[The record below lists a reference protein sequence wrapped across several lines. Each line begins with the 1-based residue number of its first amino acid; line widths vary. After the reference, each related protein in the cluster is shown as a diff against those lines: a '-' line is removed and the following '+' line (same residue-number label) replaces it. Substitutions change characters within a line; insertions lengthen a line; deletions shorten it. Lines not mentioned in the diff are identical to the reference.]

1 MFCISWHETCVL
13 SIHEARSLQH
23 PNEGE
28 AMRERILA
36 LCVAASVGAF
46 AIVAAEKAQAANIS
60 ASENGD
66 IAVLSGSEFDVS
78 SFSATSSGESAD
90 GSGVFLANATATGMA
105 LIVLTEG
112 VGGPNSDWLE
122 LVYSGS
128 GRSES
133 ITAHWRSDS
142 DPGGLPALPT
152 GVTPEFLIETGASVD
167 VTALL
172 VASATASGF
181 AFPSNITI
189 QVQSDAPEPVPERAS
204 LVLLGTAQAGF
215 GLIRR
220 RRRSV

>member
-1 MFCISWHETCVL
+1 
-13 SIHEARSLQH
+13 
-23 PNEGE
+23 
-28 AMRERILA
+28 MRERILA
-36 LCVAASVGAF
+36 LCMAASVGAF
-46 AIVAAEKAQAANIS
+46 AIAAAEKAQAANIS

-66 IAVLSGSEFDVS
+66 TAVLSGSQFDITPFTS
-78 SFSATSSGESAD
+78 TSSGESAD
-90 GSGVFLANATATGMA
+90 GSGAFIANATATGSA
-105 LIVLTEG
+105 LVVLTEG
-112 VGGPNSDWLE
+112 AGGPNSDWLE

-172 VASATASGF
+172 TASAVASGF
-181 AFPSNITI
+181 GFPSNITI
-189 QVQSDAPEPVPERAS
+189 QVQSDAPEPVPEPAS
-204 LVLLGTAQAGF
+204 LVLLGTALAGL

-220 RRRSV
+220 RRRNV